1 MNREMTSANA
11 GAPGEPKDASEGKKV
26 LLFLPEAFEDLEA
39 VAALSM
45 CGWTGY
51 RAHLPNVSVDCTGFH
66 EVAHGR
72 FGLSVPIDVPI
83 GEVDPLSYDALVV
96 PGGFHGFG
104 FDEAYCPE
112 LRALVRAMHGNGAFV
127 ATMCVGV
134 LPVAESGILKGG
146 KATTYSLSSR
156 HDNFGRL
163 KELGVNPVKKPVVC
177 WNGIASCSGPAYSEQ
192 VVELMLEHLVGP
204 QGAMEIARF
213 RKGLPG

>member
-1 MNREMTSANA
+1 MNREMASANA
-11 GAPGEPKDASEGKKV
+11 GAPGEPKGAGEGKKV

-96 PGGFHGFG
+96 PGDFMALASMRPIARNCALWCGRCTATALSWQPCAWVSFPLQK
-104 FDEAYCPE
+104 AVS
-112 LRALVRAMHGNGAFV
+112 LRAEKQPRIRSAAGM
-127 ATMCVGV
+127 
-134 LPVAESGILKGG
+134 
-146 KATTYSLSSR
+146 TTLEGSKS
-156 HDNFGRL
+156 
-163 KELGVNPVKKPVVC
+163 
-177 WNGIASCSGPAYSEQ
+177 WASTP
-192 VVELMLEHLVGP
+192 
-204 QGAMEIARF
+204 
-213 RKGLPG
+213 